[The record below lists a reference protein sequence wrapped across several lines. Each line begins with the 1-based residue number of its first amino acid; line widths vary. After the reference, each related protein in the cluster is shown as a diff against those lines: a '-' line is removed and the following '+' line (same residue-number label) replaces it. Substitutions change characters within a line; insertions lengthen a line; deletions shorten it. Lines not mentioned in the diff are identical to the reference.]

1 MKQKTIIQSLFLLVA
16 LLVGNVGNAWGAEV
30 TYKLTIDASSFN
42 TTSYAAN
49 NNEKTTNAVCT
60 TDAKK
65 TYEVKW
71 TSNQVMKSGDNMQW
85 QKNNGYIYNSTD
97 LGTITSVTVTKT
109 AGTFTTYYGTS
120 AQPSSG
126 TAGSGKGYFKTSVGG
141 ATGTTSKVE
150 ITFVI
155 NEAPSATL
163 ESIRVKTAPK
173 TKYKVGETPD
183 FTGLVLEAVYD
194 NEETMEVTSGYTAS
208 PNASTPLTTDVTSI
222 RFTWNE
228 KTVDMPITVGTLSS
242 LTYNDGTFAN
252 TTYTEKDF
260 FDPTGLVVTAHY
272 SNSDGLEEVIDDY
285 TLTPST
291 ETALSTTND
300 KVVVSY
306 TWAETEQTVNIPITV
321 NAGTK
326 YTVTYNG
333 GAGTPAKS
341 SDTETEYKG
350 GVTLPSATTGV
361 EGWEFAGWAAD
372 AVDNTTTQPTLYK
385 AGSTYYPTIDTELHA
400 VYTLSETGY
409 AYTRVT
415 SLNQINAS
423 KKIAVTSQYGSKIL
437 NNDASVV
444 NAPTETNNEI
454 TVASDQMFVLSGDNT
469 TGYVL
474 TGASGTLSQEELSTS
489 GDNDKPIDWSG
500 TNNKWIIELNTYADN
515 LFALRNAASDK
526 AALEQYNGWKT
537 EYHNDYSSRQ
547 YTAMKLYI
555 PKTAYNSNPSAII
568 TPTVAFDSAD
578 PVTLYLDG
586 TTKKTNTATVTGVS
600 KTINYTSS
608 NTGVATVN
616 SEGVVTA
623 VGIGTTTITASVD
636 AELGVSAPAY
646 NTYEVTVKSATTLAG
661 IKAQATSSTAV
672 EFTADL
678 ASDLVITYV
687 SGAHAYLQ
695 SGDVAVYASC
705 ATGDWEAGKKFTGA
719 ITGQIK
725 RLNNEYQITS
735 IDQTPVAGGIVP
747 DAIEVA
753 ITDLTTA
760 NYATYE
766 GRKIAI
772 NEATVNTKMTS
783 SETSGGRITTD
794 GTNLLNIYARKKG
807 ITLTKDEKGN
817 FVGYIGRY
825 NDGIRYYMYE
835 QSQFTKTHN
844 VPQNQNMSFT
854 NSSYNLDEETDAVT
868 NFAGQAVTA
877 TTVKGTLTYSV
888 KDGSDDIVTSLDSS
902 TGAVVLNGDCGTA
915 TIVATAAYYEELD
928 GETGYYTPYPAL
940 SKEYSVTVRPRY
952 SVTFS
957 INGNTDEV
965 RRQESYGAAITVPEV
980 AAVGDYVFRG
990 WSDTEVA
997 TTDVAP
1003 TMTTSSS
1010 ITPTSTKT
1018 VYAVFAIQT
1027 QTGTTDVEDQS
1038 YSYSANT
1045 LTPGGDYSDNNSY
1058 YLLHEGGYVE
1068 SEAFDLSIISKVVVY
1083 GGTYGGSGYNS
1094 LTIGDGTNTWK
1105 EVTVSGSSN
1114 TGVNTY
1120 TDGTTLSGTGKLRIT
1135 STCGGTTNGV
1145 RVSGFKIYKLGP
1157 VYSYTNYTTALS
1169 ASVTIGKSHYL
1180 SYCFMNKLDFSES
1193 DVKAYKASV
1202 DGKGKVTL
1210 TKVDVVPAGEGV
1222 VLYCETPDTY
1232 SIPVT
1237 TKEASDVTG
1246 NEMVGVLV
1254 RTQVEWNPE
1263 ANVYNYILQQG
1274 EFRKATTPG
1283 GYLKPNRAYLSTSY
1297 DVTTSGAKALS
1308 VVFAEEETDGIRSVG
1323 NTTEDGVR
1331 YNLSGQKV
1339 GKEYK
1344 GIVIINGKKV
1354 IRK

>member
-1 MKQKTIIQSLFLLVA
+1 MTKTFTNMKKTFTFWKSLFLLFA
-16 LLVGNVGNAWGAEV
+16 LIVGSSSAWADEITFDPTTDIGTGTSVSKSGITITTSNGTMANGTDYRPYSGATLSFSSTIGNITKIEFTSGGENKAKCNSLGNPNVGSWSATTTSGTWTGN
-30 TYKLTIDASSFN
+30 ASSITFSSSSAQVKISSIKV
-42 TTSYAAN
+42 TTVSAYTITAI
-49 NNEKTTNAVCT
+49 
-60 TDAKK
+60 
-65 TYEVKW
+65 
-71 TSNQVMKSGDNMQW
+71 SN
-85 QKNNGYIYNSTD
+85 NSTW
-97 LGTITSVTVTKT
+97 GTVSGTTTITATPAEGYRVVAGDGGYTVT
-109 AGTFTTYYGTS
+109 
-120 AQPSSG
+120 SG
-126 TAGSGKGYFKTSVGG
+126 TATVTNNGDNTFTVTPTTDCTVQINFEAIPCYTVTFNAEGGSC
-141 ATGTTSKVE
+141 GTTSLTE
-150 ITFVI
+150 SLGGQGVI
-155 NEAPSATL
+155 L
-163 ESIRVKTAPK
+163 
-173 TKYKVGETPD
+173 
-183 FTGLVLEAVYD
+183 
-194 NEETMEVTSGYTAS
+194 
-208 PNASTPLTTDVTSI
+208 
-222 RFTWNE
+222 
-228 KTVDMPITVGTLSS
+228 
-242 LTYNDGTFAN
+242 
-252 TTYTEKDF
+252 
-260 FDPTGLVVTAHY
+260 
-272 SNSDGLEEVIDDY
+272 
-285 TLTPST
+285 
-291 ETALSTTND
+291 
-300 KVVVSY
+300 
-306 TWAETEQTVNIPITV
+306 
-321 NAGTK
+321 
-326 YTVTYNG
+326 
-333 GAGTPAKS
+333 PA
-341 SDTETEYKG
+341 
-350 GVTLPSATTGV
+350 ATTSAA
-361 EGWEFAGWAAD
+361 GWEFAGWAAD

-400 VYTLSETGY
+400 VYTLSETDY
-409 AYTRVT
+409 TYTRVT

-437 NNDASVV
+437 TNDASVV
-444 NAPTETNNEI
+444 SAPTETNNEI
-454 TVASDQMFVLSGDNT
+454 TVTSDQMFALSGDNT

-474 TGASGTLSQEELSTS
+474 TGASGTLSQEKLSTS
-489 GDNDKPIDWSG
+489 DENDKPIDWSG

-537 EYHNDYSSRQ
+537 EYHNNYSSRQ

-555 PKTAYNSNPSAII
+555 PKTAYDSNPSAII
-568 TPTVAFDSAD
+568 TPTVAFESAD
-578 PVTLYLDG
+578 PVILYLDG
-586 TTKKTNTATVTGVS
+586 TTTNTNTATVTGVD

-646 NTYEVTVKSATTLAG
+646 DTYEVTVKSATTLAG

-672 EFTADL
+672 DFTADL

-747 DAIEVA
+747 DAVEVA
-753 ITDLTTA
+753 ITDLTIE

-772 NEATVNTKMTS
+772 NGASINTAMTS
-783 SETSGGRITTD
+783 SQTYGGKITTD
-794 GTNLLNIYARKKG
+794 GTNLLNIYAREIG

-844 VPQNQNMSFT
+844 APQNQVMSFT

-868 NFAGQAVTA
+868 DFAGQEVAK
-877 TTVKGTLTYSV
+877 TTVKGAVTYSI
-888 KDGSDDIVTSLDSS
+888 KDESDDIITSLNSS

-915 TIVATAAYYEELD
+915 TIVATAAAYDEYDE
-928 GETGYYTPYPAL
+928 GTGYYTPYKELAI
-940 SKEYSVTVRPRY
+940 EYSVTVRPRY
-952 SVTFS
+952 TVTFS

-965 RRQESYGAAITVPEV
+965 RRQESYGAAITVPDV
-980 AAVGDYVFRG
+980 SAIGDYVFQG

-1003 TMTTSSS
+1003 TMTTGNS

-1018 VYAVFAIQT
+1018 IYAVFANQT
-1027 QTGTTDVEDQS
+1027 QTGTTDVVDQE
-1038 YSYSANT
+1038 YSYSAGN
-1045 LTPGGDYSDNNSY
+1045 LTVGGTYTDKKSY

-1068 SEAFDLSIISKVVVY
+1068 SGEFDLSIITKIEVT
-1083 GGTYGGSGYNS
+1083 GGTFGGSDNNS
-1094 LTIGDGTNTWK
+1094 LTISDGANKWMD
-1105 EVTVSGSSN
+1105 VTVSTSGGLG
-1114 TGVNTY
+1114 TDTY
-1120 TDGTTLSGTGKLRIT
+1120 TGGAALSGTGKLRIT
-1135 STCGGTTNGV
+1135 STCGGATNGV
-1145 RVSGFKIYKLGP
+1145 RVSGFKIYKSAP
-1157 VYSYTNYTTALS
+1157 VYGYSNYTTSLS
-1169 ASVTIGKSHYL
+1169 TSVTIGESHYL
-1180 SYCFMNKLDFSES
+1180 SYCFMNKLDFSET

-1202 DGKGKVTL
+1202 DGEGKVTL

-1237 TKEASDVTG
+1237 TKDASDVSG

-1254 RTQVEWNPE
+1254 RTQVDWNPTTG
-1263 ANVYNYILQQG
+1263 VYNYILQQG

-1297 DVTTSGAKALS
+1297 NVTAVGGGDAKALTI
-1308 VVFAEEETDGIRSVG
+1308 VFNDA
-1323 NTTEDGVR
+1323 TTG
-1331 YNLSGQKV
+1331 
-1339 GKEYK
+1339 
-1344 GIVIINGKKV
+1344 INGVEEIAPVTKTRKV
-1354 IRK
+1354 VKNGRLVIETPNGEFTIDGAKVK

>member
-1 MKQKTIIQSLFLLVA
+1 MKQTNFLKSFFLLCA
-16 LLVGNVGNAWGAEV
+16 LIVGSSSVWADDVIYSETFGTTGNKTDVSSYSGFSSTLITPTSSGWKISDTSTSTCNITGTSGSCNAYCGGNSDLIFNFGNKLSNYTNV
-30 TYKLTIDASSFN
+30 KLSFN
-42 TTSYAAN
+42 YNKGSANGKANSLKLYISSDGGSSYGSDILPSNTGASNTWYAVTNITIPAAALSNLCIKFSSPSNTNRLDDIKITGVEAVPAYNITAQSN
-49 NNEKTTNAVCT
+49 NNEWGTVSLLGSIITG
-60 TDAKK
+60 
-65 TYEVKW
+65 
-71 TSNQVMKSGDNMQW
+71 SPKSGCRYASPAYTVSPANSATVSQ
-85 QKNNGYIYNSTD
+85 NGNAF
-97 LGTITSVTVTKT
+97 TVTPSANT
-109 AGTFTTYYGTS
+109 TVTINFEVIPTYTVTFDAEGGTC
-120 AQPSSG
+120 
-126 TAGSGKGYFKTSVGG
+126 
-141 ATGTTSKVE
+141 GTTS
-150 ITFVI
+150 
-155 NEAPSATL
+155 A
-163 ESIRVKTAPK
+163 
-173 TKYKVGETPD
+173 
-183 FTGLVLEAVYD
+183 
-194 NEETMEVTSGYTAS
+194 
-208 PNASTPLTTDVTSI
+208 
-222 RFTWNE
+222 
-228 KTVDMPITVGTLSS
+228 
-242 LTYNDGTFAN
+242 
-252 TTYTEKDF
+252 
-260 FDPTGLVVTAHY
+260 
-272 SNSDGLEEVIDDY
+272 
-285 TLTPST
+285 T
-291 ETALSTTND
+291 ET
-300 KVVVSY
+300 
-306 TWAETEQTVNIPITV
+306 I
-321 NAGTK
+321 
-326 YTVTYNG
+326 G
-333 GAGTPAKS
+333 GA
-341 SDTETEYKG
+341 
-350 GVTLPSATTGV
+350 GVTLPTATTGV
-361 EGWEFAGWAAD
+361 AGWEFIGWAAD
-372 AVDNTTTQPTLYK
+372 AVDNTTIQPTLYK

-437 NNDASVV
+437 NHDASIV

-454 TVASDQMFVLSGDNT
+454 TVTSDQMFALSGDNT

-474 TGASGTLSQEELSTS
+474 TGASGTLSQETLSTS
-489 GDNDKPIDWSG
+489 GENDKSIDWSG
-500 TNNKWIIELNTYADN
+500 ANNKWIIELNTYADN

-526 AALEQYNGWKT
+526 AALEQYSGWKT

-568 TPTVAFDSAD
+568 TPTVAFESAD
-578 PVTLYLDG
+578 PVTIYKVG
-586 TTKKTNTATVTGVS
+586 TTTNTNTATVTGVS

-646 NTYEVTVKSATTLAG
+646 DTYEVTVKSATTLAG

-672 EFTADL
+672 DFSADL

-695 SGDVAVYASC
+695 SGDVAVYACC
-705 ATGDWEAGKKFTGA
+705 ATGDWEAGKKFAGA

-735 IDQTPVAGGIVP
+735 IGQTPVAGGIVP
-747 DAIEVA
+747 DAVEVA

-772 NEATVNTKMTS
+772 NGATVNTAMTTS
-783 SETSGGRITTD
+783 QNSGGKITTD
-794 GTNLLNIYARKKG
+794 GTNTLNIYAPLKG

-844 VPQNQNMSFT
+844 VPQNQDMAFAT
-854 NSSYNLDEETDAVT
+854 GSYTFDEGTDAVT
-868 NFAGQAVTA
+868 SFAGQEVTK
-877 TTVKGTLTYSV
+877 TTVKGAVTYAITGDAIGTV
-888 KDGSDDIVTSLDSS
+888 NAETGVVT
-902 TGAVVLNGDCGTA
+902 LNGDCGTA
-915 TIVATAAYYEELD
+915 TIVATAAAYDEYDE
-928 GETGYYTPYPAL
+928 GTGYYTPYKEL
-940 SKEYSVTVRPRY
+940 TKEYSVTVRPRY
-952 SVTFS
+952 TVTFS

-965 RRQESYGAAITVPEV
+965 RRQESYGAAITVPDV
-980 AAVGDYVFRG
+980 AAIGDYVFLG

-1003 TMTTSSS
+1003 TMTTGNS

-1018 VYAVFAIQT
+1018 IYAVFANQT
-1027 QTGTTDVEDQS
+1027 QTGTTDVVDQE
-1038 YSYSANT
+1038 YSYSAGT
-1045 LTPGGDYSDNNSY
+1045 LTVDGEYTDNNTY

-1068 SEAFDLSIISKVVVY
+1068 SGEFDLSIITKIEVT
-1083 GGTYGGSGYNS
+1083 GGTYGGSSNNS
-1094 LTIGDGTNTWK
+1094 LTISGGTNKWK
-1105 EVTVSGSSN
+1105 DVIVSTSGGLG
-1114 TGVNTY
+1114 TDTY
-1120 TDGTTLSGTGKLRIT
+1120 TGGAALSGTGKLRIT

-1145 RVSGFKIYKLGP
+1145 RVSGFKIYKSAP
-1157 VYSYTNYTTALS
+1157 VYGYSNYTTSLS
-1169 ASVTIGKSHYL
+1169 TSVTIGESHYL

-1202 DGKGKVTL
+1202 DGEGKVTL

-1237 TKEASDVTG
+1237 TKDASDVTG

-1254 RTQVEWNPE
+1254 RTQVVWNPTTGI
-1263 ANVYNYILQQG
+1263 YNYILQQG
-1274 EFRKATTPG
+1274 QFNKATD

-1297 DVTTSGAKALS
+1297 DVTPLGAKALS
-1308 VVFAEEETDGIRSVG
+1308 VVFAEDETDGIRSIE
-1323 NTTEDGVR
+1323 NSRIENSDY
-1331 YNLSGQKV
+1331 YNLAGQKV
-1339 GKEYK
+1339 GADYK
-1344 GIVIINGKKV
+1344 GIVIVNGKKYM
-1354 IRK
+1354 RK

>member
-1 MKQKTIIQSLFLLVA
+1 MKQTNFLKSFFLLFA
-16 LLVGNVGNAWGAEV
+16 LIVGSSSVWAAEANFSYTDFSGQGSSGSGGDLTGATKGDITITGKGNG
-30 TYKLTIDASSFN
+30 N
-42 TTSYAAN
+42 TSYLQVYAN
-49 NNEKTTNAVCT
+49 NYLVITP
-60 TDAKK
+60 
-65 TYEVKW
+65 
-71 TSNQVMKSGDNMQW
+71 
-85 QKNNGYIYNSTD
+85 NNGV
-97 LGTITSVTVTKT
+97 TITSIVLTATSSGYIKTWTASDKSSVSVSSSTATWSGSSTSAITLTNNASAQARITDIVVTYTPAAPAYTITAQSNNNSYGTVSLSGSVITANPADGYRVSTSTPYTVSPENSATVSQNGNAFTVTPSANT
-109 AGTFTTYYGTS
+109 TVTINFEAIPIYTVTFNEEG
-120 AQPSSG
+120 
-126 TAGSGKGYFKTSVGG
+126 GSCDT
-141 ATGTTSKVE
+141 
-150 ITFVI
+150 
-155 NEAPSATL
+155 PSAT
-163 ESIRVKTAPK
+163 
-173 TKYKVGETPD
+173 
-183 FTGLVLEAVYD
+183 
-194 NEETMEVTSGYTAS
+194 EE
-208 PNASTPLTTDVTSI
+208 I
-222 RFTWNE
+222 
-228 KTVDMPITVGTLSS
+228 
-242 LTYNDGTFAN
+242 
-252 TTYTEKDF
+252 
-260 FDPTGLVVTAHY
+260 
-272 SNSDGLEEVIDDY
+272 
-285 TLTPST
+285 
-291 ETALSTTND
+291 
-300 KVVVSY
+300 
-306 TWAETEQTVNIPITV
+306 
-321 NAGTK
+321 
-326 YTVTYNG
+326 G
-333 GAGTPAKS
+333 GA
-341 SDTETEYKG
+341 
-350 GVTLPSATTGV
+350 GVTLPTATTGV
-361 EGWEFAGWAAD
+361 AGWEFAGWAAD

-385 AGSTYYPTIDTELHA
+385 AGSTYYPTSATVLHA

-423 KKIAVTSQYGSKIL
+423 KKIAVISQYGTKIL
-437 NNDASVV
+437 THDASIV

-474 TGASGTLSQEELSTS
+474 TGASGTLSQETLSTS

-578 PVTLYLDG
+578 PVILYLDG
-586 TTKKTNTATVTGVS
+586 TTTNTNTATVTEVS

-636 AELGVSAPAY
+636 AELGVSAAAY
-646 NTYEVTVKSATTLAG
+646 DTYEVTVKSATTLAG

-672 EFTADL
+672 DFTADL

-687 SGAHAYLQ
+687 SGSHAYLQ

-725 RLNNEYQITS
+725 RLNNEYQITA

-747 DAIEVA
+747 DAVEVA
-753 ITDLTTA
+753 ITDLTKE

-772 NEATVNTKMTS
+772 NGASINTAMTS
-783 SETSGGRITTD
+783 SQTSGGKITTD
-794 GTNLLNIYARKKG
+794 GTNTISIYARLTG

-825 NDGIRYYMYE
+825 NDNIRYYMYE

-844 VPQNQNMSFT
+844 APQNQVMSFT
-854 NSSYNLDEETDAVT
+854 NNSYNLDEETDAVT
-868 NFAGQAVTA
+868 SFAGQEVTK
-877 TTVKGTLTYSV
+877 TTVKGAVTYSI
-888 KDGSDDIVTSLDSS
+888 KDGSDDIITSLNSS

-915 TIVATAAYYEELD
+915 TIVATAAAYDEYDE
-928 GETGYYTPYPAL
+928 GTGYYTPYKEL
-940 SKEYSVTVRPRY
+940 TKEYSVTVRPRY
-952 SVTFS
+952 TVTFS

-965 RRQESYGAAITVPEV
+965 RRQESYGAAITVPDV
-980 AAVGDYVFRG
+980 AAIGDYVFLG

-1003 TMTTSSS
+1003 TMTTGNS

-1018 VYAVFAIQT
+1018 IYAVFANQT
-1027 QTGTTDVEDQS
+1027 QTGTTDVVDQE
-1038 YSYSANT
+1038 YSYSAGT
-1045 LTPGGDYSDNNSY
+1045 LTVDGEYTDNNTY

-1068 SEAFDLSIISKVVVY
+1068 SAEFDLSIITKVVVY
-1083 GGTYGGSGYNS
+1083 GGTYGGPSYNR

-1105 EVTVSGSSN
+1105 EVTVSGSSQ
-1114 TGVNTY
+1114 TGTNTY
-1120 TDGTTLSGTGKLRIT
+1120 TGGTALSGTGKLRIT
-1135 STCGGTTNGV
+1135 STCGGTSNGV
-1145 RVSGFKIYKLGP
+1145 RVSGFKIYKSAP
-1157 VYSYTNYTTALS
+1157 VYGYSNYTTSLS
-1169 ASVTIGKSHYL
+1169 TSVTIGESHYL
-1180 SYCFMNKLDFSES
+1180 SYCFMNKLDFSET

-1237 TKEASDVTG
+1237 TKDASDVTG
-1246 NEMVGVLV
+1246 NQMVGVLV
-1254 RTQVEWNPE
+1254 RTQVVWNPE

-1274 EFRKATTPG
+1274 KFNMATD

-1297 DVTTSGAKALS
+1297 NVEGAGAKPLTII
-1308 VVFAEEETDGIRSVG
+1308 FAEEETDGIRSVG
-1323 NTTEDGVR
+1323 NTTEDVVR

-1339 GKEYK
+1339 GSDYK
-1344 GIVIINGKKV
+1344 GIVIVNGKKYL
-1354 IRK
+1354 RK

>member
-1 MKQKTIIQSLFLLVA
+1 M
-16 LLVGNVGNAWGAEV
+16 
-30 TYKLTIDASSFN
+30 
-42 TTSYAAN
+42 
-49 NNEKTTNAVCT
+49 
-60 TDAKK
+60 
-65 TYEVKW
+65 
-71 TSNQVMKSGDNMQW
+71 
-85 QKNNGYIYNSTD
+85 
-97 LGTITSVTVTKT
+97 
-109 AGTFTTYYGTS
+109 
-120 AQPSSG
+120 
-126 TAGSGKGYFKTSVGG
+126 
-141 ATGTTSKVE
+141 
-150 ITFVI
+150 
-155 NEAPSATL
+155 
-163 ESIRVKTAPK
+163 
-173 TKYKVGETPD
+173 
-183 FTGLVLEAVYD
+183 
-194 NEETMEVTSGYTAS
+194 
-208 PNASTPLTTDVTSI
+208 
-222 RFTWNE
+222 
-228 KTVDMPITVGTLSS
+228 
-242 LTYNDGTFAN
+242 FA
-252 TTYTEKDF
+252 
-260 FDPTGLVVTAHY
+260 
-272 SNSDGLEEVIDDY
+272 
-285 TLTPST
+285 
-291 ETALSTTND
+291 
-300 KVVVSY
+300 
-306 TWAETEQTVNIPITV
+306 
-321 NAGTK
+321 
-326 YTVTYNG
+326 
-333 GAGTPAKS
+333 
-341 SDTETEYKG
+341 
-350 GVTLPSATTGV
+350 
-361 EGWEFAGWAAD
+361 
-372 AVDNTTTQPTLYK
+372 
-385 AGSTYYPTIDTELHA
+385 
-400 VYTLSETGY
+400 
-409 AYTRVT
+409 
-415 SLNQINAS
+415 
-423 KKIAVTSQYGSKIL
+423 
-437 NNDASVV
+437 
-444 NAPTETNNEI
+444 
-454 TVASDQMFVLSGDNT
+454 LSGDNT

-474 TGASGTLSQEELSTS
+474 TGASGTLSQKTLSTS
-489 GDNDKPIDWSG
+489 GENDKPIDWSG

-515 LFALRNAASDK
+515 LFALRNAESDK

-547 YTAMKLYI
+547 FTAMKLYI

-586 TTKKTNTATVTGVS
+586 TTENTNTATVTGVS

-636 AELGVSAPAY
+636 AELGVSAAAY
-646 NTYEVTVKSATTLAG
+646 DTYEVTVKSATTLAG

-672 EFTADL
+672 DFTADL

-772 NEATVNTKMTS
+772 NGATVNTKMTD
-783 SETSGGRITTD
+783 TDLAGGKITTD

-844 VPQNQNMSFT
+844 APQNQVMSFT

-868 NFAGQAVTA
+868 DFAGQEVTK
-877 TTVKGTLTYSV
+877 TTVKGAVTYSI
-888 KDGSDDIVTSLDSS
+888 KDGSNDIITSLNSS

-915 TIVATAAYYEELD
+915 TIVATAAAYDEYDE
-928 GETGYYTPYPAL
+928 GTGYYTPYRELAI
-940 SKEYSVTVRPRY
+940 EYSVTVRPRY
-952 SVTFS
+952 TVTFS

-965 RRQESYGAAITVPEV
+965 RRQESYGTAITVPDV
-980 AAVGDYVFRG
+980 AAIGDYVFLG

-997 TTDVAP
+997 TTNVAP
-1003 TMTTSSS
+1003 TMTTGKS

-1018 VYAVFAIQT
+1018 IYAVFANQT
-1027 QTGTTDVEDQS
+1027 QTGTTDVVDQE
-1038 YSYSANT
+1038 YSYSAGT
-1045 LTPGGDYSDNNSY
+1045 LTVDGEYTDNNTY
-1058 YLLHEGGYVE
+1058 YLLHNGGYVE
-1068 SEAFDLSIISKVVVY
+1068 SAEFDLSIITKVVVY
-1083 GGTYGGSGYNS
+1083 GGTYGGPSYNR

-1105 EVTVSGSSN
+1105 EVTVSGSSQ
-1114 TGVNTY
+1114 TGTNTY
-1120 TDGTTLSGTGKLRIT
+1120 TGGTALSGTGKLRIT
-1135 STCGGTTNGV
+1135 STCGGTSNGV
-1145 RVSGFKIYKLGP
+1145 RVSGFKIYKSAP
-1157 VYSYTNYTTALS
+1157 VYGYSNYTTSLS
-1169 ASVTIGKSHYL
+1169 TSVTIGESHYL
-1180 SYCFMNKLDFSES
+1180 SYCFMNKLDFSET

-1202 DGKGKVTL
+1202 DGEGKVTL

-1237 TKEASDVTG
+1237 TKDASDVTG
-1246 NEMVGVLV
+1246 NQMVGVLV
-1254 RTQVEWNPE
+1254 RTQVVWNPE

-1274 EFRKATTPG
+1274 KFNMATD

-1308 VVFAEEETDGIRSVG
+1308 VVFAEDETDGIRSVE
-1323 NTTEDGVR
+1323 NSRIENSDY
-1331 YNLSGQKV
+1331 YNLAGQKV
-1339 GKEYK
+1339 GADYK
-1344 GIVIINGKKV
+1344 GIVIVNGKKYM
-1354 IRK
+1354 RK

>member
-1 MKQKTIIQSLFLLVA
+1 MKQTNFLKSFFLLCA
-16 LLVGNVGNAWGAEV
+16 LIVGSSSVWGVENDTHDFEQSFSQLLNDNAQISSINIAEQSYPVKEVIITYRTTKSASKVDMSIEVGSTDFGSYSSVGQKSAGTTQSFTGAATKGAITISFTNKSGSGTGKGTFYVTNVRLVEGAAAPAYAITAQSNNNSYGTVSLSGSVITGSPNSGYRYADPAYTVKTGTATVSQEGNAFTVTPSTDCTVQINFEAIP
-30 TYKLTIDASSFN
+30 TYK
-42 TTSYAAN
+42 
-49 NNEKTTNAVCT
+49 
-60 TDAKK
+60 
-65 TYEVKW
+65 
-71 TSNQVMKSGDNMQW
+71 
-85 QKNNGYIYNSTD
+85 
-97 LGTITSVTVTKT
+97 VT
-109 AGTFTTYYGTS
+109 
-120 AQPSSG
+120 
-126 TAGSGKGYFKTSVGG
+126 FKTEGG
-141 ATGTTSKVE
+141 SCGTTS
-150 ITFVI
+150 
-155 NEAPSATL
+155 A
-163 ESIRVKTAPK
+163 
-173 TKYKVGETPD
+173 
-183 FTGLVLEAVYD
+183 
-194 NEETMEVTSGYTAS
+194 
-208 PNASTPLTTDVTSI
+208 
-222 RFTWNE
+222 
-228 KTVDMPITVGTLSS
+228 
-242 LTYNDGTFAN
+242 
-252 TTYTEKDF
+252 
-260 FDPTGLVVTAHY
+260 
-272 SNSDGLEEVIDDY
+272 
-285 TLTPST
+285 T
-291 ETALSTTND
+291 ETT
-300 KVVVSY
+300 
-306 TWAETEQTVNIPITV
+306 
-321 NAGTK
+321 
-326 YTVTYNG
+326 G
-333 GAGTPAKS
+333 GA
-341 SDTETEYKG
+341 
-350 GVTLPSATTGV
+350 GVTLPTATTGV

-372 AVDNTTTQPTLYK
+372 AVDNTTNQPTLYK

-423 KKIAVTSQYGSKIL
+423 KKIAVTSQYGSRIL
-437 NNDASVV
+437 THDASVV
-444 NAPTETNNEI
+444 SAPTETNNEI
-454 TVASDQMFVLSGDNT
+454 TVTSDQMFALSGDNT

-474 TGASGTLSQEELSTS
+474 TGASGTLSQEKLSAS

-578 PVTLYLDG
+578 PVILYLDG
-586 TTKKTNTATVTGVS
+586 TTTNTNTATVTEVS

-636 AELGVSAPAY
+636 AELGVSAAAY
-646 NTYEVTVKSATTLAG
+646 DTYEVTVKSATTLAG

-672 EFTADL
+672 DFTADL

-687 SGAHAYLQ
+687 SGSHAYLQ

-725 RLNNEYQITS
+725 RLNNEYQITA

-747 DAIEVA
+747 DAVEVA
-753 ITDLTTA
+753 ITDLTKE

-772 NEATVNTKMTS
+772 NGASINTAMTS
-783 SETSGGRITTD
+783 SQTSGGKITTD
-794 GTNLLNIYARKKG
+794 GTNTISIYARLTG

-825 NDGIRYYMYE
+825 NDNIRYYMYE

-844 VPQNQNMSFT
+844 APQNQVMSFT
-854 NSSYNLDEETDAVT
+854 NNSYNLDEETDAVT
-868 NFAGQAVTA
+868 SFAGQEVTK
-877 TTVKGTLTYSV
+877 TTVKGAVTYSI
-888 KDGSDDIVTSLDSS
+888 KDGSDDIITSLNSS

-915 TIVATAAYYEELD
+915 TIVATAAAYDEYDE
-928 GETGYYTPYPAL
+928 GTGYYTPYKEL
-940 SKEYSVTVRPRY
+940 TKEYSVTVRPRY
-952 SVTFS
+952 TVTFS

-965 RRQESYGAAITVPEV
+965 RRQESYGAAITVPDV
-980 AAVGDYVFRG
+980 AAIGDYVFLG

-1003 TMTTSSS
+1003 TMTTGNS

-1018 VYAVFAIQT
+1018 IYAVFANQT
-1027 QTGTTDVEDQS
+1027 QTGTTDVVDQE
-1038 YSYSANT
+1038 YSYSAGT
-1045 LTPGGDYSDNNSY
+1045 LTVDGEYTDNNTY

-1068 SEAFDLSIISKVVVY
+1068 SGEFDLSIITKIEVT
-1083 GGTYGGSGYNS
+1083 GGTYGGSSNNS
-1094 LTIGDGTNTWK
+1094 LTISGGTNKWK
-1105 EVTVSGSSN
+1105 DVIVSTSGGLG
-1114 TGVNTY
+1114 TDTY
-1120 TDGTTLSGTGKLRIT
+1120 TGGAALSGTGKLRIT

-1145 RVSGFKIYKLGP
+1145 RVSGFKIYKSAP
-1157 VYSYTNYTTALS
+1157 VYGYSNYTTSLS
-1169 ASVTIGKSHYL
+1169 TSVTIGESHYL

-1202 DGKGKVTL
+1202 DGEGKVTL

-1237 TKEASDVTG
+1237 TKDASDVTG

-1254 RTQVEWNPE
+1254 RTQVVWNPTTGI
-1263 ANVYNYILQQG
+1263 YNYILQQG
-1274 EFRKATTPG
+1274 QFNKATD

-1297 DVTTSGAKALS
+1297 DVTPLGAKALS
-1308 VVFAEEETDGIRSVG
+1308 VVFAEDETDGIRSIE
-1323 NTTEDGVR
+1323 NSRIENSDY
-1331 YNLSGQKV
+1331 YNLAGQKV
-1339 GKEYK
+1339 GADYK
-1344 GIVIINGKKV
+1344 GIVIVNGKKYM
-1354 IRK
+1354 RK